1 MTINLT
7 TDELKRRIEEHF
19 ESKGFKIDLY
29 MTSVA
34 QSGGLTQN
42 VRFEG
47 IFNQGRILEFSIYFN
62 RLNESVITD
71 FKGVC
76 PIGELTEIL
85 NELKLVI
92 DKL

>member
-1 MTINLT
+1 
-7 TDELKRRIEEHF
+7 
-19 ESKGFKIDLY
+19 
-29 MTSVA
+29 MTSVS
-34 QSGGLTQN
+34 QSGGFTQS

-47 IFNQGRILEFSIYFN
+47 IFNLSRILEFSIYFN

-85 NELKLVI
+85 SELKLVI